1 MNGTD
6 EDKTSRRSLLTGIGL
21 AASGLTLGAALD
33 AGAQDAS
40 ADFQPARHPE
50 DDWLN
55 AIPGNH
61 RAFIDSSRPMGG
73 VEALQY
79 ASNILSAHTR
89 TYEGGEESDY
99 AMIVCFRRF
108 ATPLGYGDGPWE
120 KYGHVFNR
128 LVPFPDPA
136 TGEPFTANPGNIA
149 GRMDLPNRGNTIDSL
164 GERGVLFLVCDA
176 ATRVISGLLARTVGG
191 EAEDIYKELVDSAVA
206 NSQFVTAGVLTAT
219 RSQEYGYSLLAA
231 G

>member
-1 MNGTD
+1 
-6 EDKTSRRSLLTGIGL
+6 
-21 AASGLTLGAALD
+21 
-33 AGAQDAS
+33 
-40 ADFQPARHPE
+40 
-50 DDWLN
+50 
-55 AIPGNH
+55 
-61 RAFIDSSRPMGG
+61 MGG
-73 VEALQY
+73 IEALQY
-79 ASNILSAHTR
+79 ASNILSAHAN
-89 TYEGGEESDY
+89 TYNGGEESDY

-108 ATPLGYGDGPWE
+108 ATPLGYGDGVWE

-128 LVPFPDPA
+128 IAEFPDPA
-136 TGEPFTANPGNIA
+136 TGEPFNVNPGNIA
-149 GRMDLPNRGNTIDSL
+149 GRRDLPNRGNTIDSL
-164 GERGVLFLVCDA
+164 GDRGVLFLICGA

>member
-1 MNGTD
+1 MKGS
-6 EDKTSRRSLLTGIGL
+6 EVDKTTRRSLLTGIGL
-21 AASGLTLGAALD
+21 AASGLSLGAALD
-33 AGAQDAS
+33 AGAQDAPAS
-40 ADFQPARHPE
+40 FQPARHPE

-79 ASNILSAHTR
+79 ASNILSAHVSS
-89 TYEGGEESDY
+89 YDGAESDY

-108 ATPLGYGDGPWE
+108 ATPLGYGDGVWE

-136 TGEPFTANPGNIA
+136 TGEPFTVNPGNIA
-149 GRMDLPNRGNTIDSL
+149 GRRDLPNRGNTIDSL
-164 GERGVLFLVCDA
+164 GERGVLFLICGA
-176 ATRVISGLLARTVGG
+176 ATRVISGILARAVGG
-191 EAEDIYKELVDSAVA
+191 ESEDIYKELVDSAVA